1 MNIPPRHRFACAVGI
16 ATLCASLSAGPL
28 RAQAIEDKAVTDTTS
43 TELFLTFSGDP
54 KYFAEKVS
62 FTGELSAASRVTDAG
77 RFERYEFPFVTREML
92 DITVHSDDF
101 TPTLVVTA
109 PSTPPRVVEGT
120 ESDVRFRERS
130 TAVAGHWTI
139 DVRASDPAETG
150 MFEVTVRRIA
160 PARPTVRVKGGFC
173 QTLELVLVETLVDNV
188 FLLGEANEDGSFTT
202 THGLH
207 SELSSQVT
215 KKGLFDSLLYD
226 GSDEADADRV
236 FAQTVTAIG
245 GCLGRDWTYK
255 RSDWEE
261 TPVGRS
267 RYARF
272 VDGELGRIAVV
283 TEIASDPAHTVR
295 VTVLRDP
302 PLAASLLAEQEG
314 D

>member
-1 MNIPPRHRFACAVGI
+1 M
-16 ATLCASLSAGPL
+16 
-28 RAQAIEDKAVTDTTS
+28 
-43 TELFLTFSGDP
+43 
-54 KYFAEKVS
+54 
-62 FTGELSAASRVTDAG
+62 
-77 RFERYEFPFVTREML
+77 
-92 DITVHSDDF
+92 
-101 TPTLVVTA
+101 
-109 PSTPPRVVEGT
+109 
-120 ESDVRFRERS
+120 
-130 TAVAGHWTI
+130 
-139 DVRASDPAETG
+139 
-150 MFEVTVRRIA
+150 
-160 PARPTVRVKGGFC
+160 
-173 QTLELVLVETLVDNV
+173 
-188 FLLGEANEDGSFTT
+188 
-202 THGLH
+202 
-207 SELSSQVT
+207 
-215 KKGLFDSLLYD
+215 
-226 GSDEADADRV
+226 